1 MTGGGDAGAV
11 TRAKRFFWAVLLCAT
26 AVSIGGNAAHAML
39 KTMGV
44 PSALG
49 AAVATV
55 PPLVLLASTEGVAML
70 VRARRGS
77 SAAYWC
83 ALAMTGLLAVCAFVL
98 SFNALQDLAARA
110 GINARLAWLW
120 PIAVDAT
127 IAQCTVALLS
137 LSRQVPPAPLALSD
151 EPPGAAVVV
160 QAGEELDA
168 ASAAVDEASSVVAA
182 SKAVSE
188 AVGAA
193 SSVVAAPE
201 AAALV
206 EEGVTKQPPEIVAE
220 VLARHRSGQKPG
232 HIATQMNLHH
242 STVNRLLNASHKRQR
257 PGGPPA
263 NRMSAATTH

>member
-1 MTGGGDAGAV
+1 M
-11 TRAKRFFWAVLLCAT
+11 RAKRFFWAVLLCAT

-83 ALAMTGLLAVCAFVL
+83 ALSMTGLLAVCAFVL

-110 GINARLAWLW
+110 GIDHRLAWLW
-120 PIAVDAT
+120 PIAVDAS

-137 LSRQVPPAPLALSD
+137 LSRQQSTAPVSSATVAMRAAIAAEVAEESTSAAGAVESAD
-151 EPPGAAVVV
+151 PNGAAV
-160 QAGEELDA
+160 
-168 ASAAVDEASSVVAA
+168 AAV
-182 SKAVSE
+182 
-188 AVGAA
+188 
-193 SSVVAAPE
+193 PE

-206 EEGVTKQPPEIVAE
+206 EEGVTKQPPEVVAE
-220 VLARHRSGQKPG
+220 VLARHRSGQKAG

-242 STVNRLLNASHKRQR
+242 STVNRLLNASHKRRQ
-257 PGGPPA
+257 PGISTTG
-263 NRMSAATTH
+263 RIAAGTAAPEQPRDAVQVA

>member
-1 MTGGGDAGAV
+1 MTGGAGTGAV
-11 TRAKRFFWAVLLCAT
+11 MRAKRFFWAVLLCAT

-44 PSALG
+44 PSGLG

-83 ALAMTGLLAVCAFVL
+83 ALSMTGLLAVCAFVL

-110 GINARLAWLW
+110 GIDHRLAWLW
-120 PIAVDAT
+120 PIAVDAS

-137 LSRQVPPAPLALSD
+137 LSRQQSTAPVSSATVAMR
-151 EPPGAAVVV
+151 AAIGSQV
-160 QAGEELDA
+160 AEA
-168 ASAAVDEASSVVAA
+168 STSAAG
-182 SKAVSE
+182 AVESADGGLE
-188 AVGAA
+188 RVPTAE
-193 SSVVAAPE
+193 PE

-206 EEGVTKQPPEIVAE
+206 EEGVTKQPPEVVAE
-220 VLARHRSGQKPG
+220 VLARHRSGQKAG

-242 STVNRLLNASHKRQR
+242 STVNRLLNASHKRRQ
-257 PGGPPA
+257 PGISTTG
-263 NRMSAATTH
+263 RIAAGTAAPEQPRDGVQVA